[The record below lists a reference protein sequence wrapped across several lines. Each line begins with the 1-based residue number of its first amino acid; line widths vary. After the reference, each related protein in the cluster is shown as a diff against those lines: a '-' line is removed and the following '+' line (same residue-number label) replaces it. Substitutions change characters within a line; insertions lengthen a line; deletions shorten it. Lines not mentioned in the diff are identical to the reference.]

1 MGKCILNKSKNPKK
15 RSIFKNPKN
24 RQFHQKWEK
33 SWFFMFL
40 TFLTFFTFFHFLAKS
55 WKLSFQALFDEKWGP
70 YSIYEGALDSSIET
84 SDLCLNVNA
93 LAQSNLDL
101 KVVVNLLLEG
111 KTVTILEGN
120 LVLNHSVDSN
130 LDAISSSK
138 VRMVK
143 SS

>member
-1 MGKCILNKSKNPKK
+1 M
-15 RSIFKNPKN
+15 
-24 RQFHQKWEK
+24 
-33 SWFFMFL
+33 
-40 TFLTFFTFFHFLAKS
+40 
-55 WKLSFQALFDEKWGP
+55 
-70 YSIYEGALDSSIET
+70 DSSIET

>member
-1 MGKCILNKSKNPKK
+1 M
-15 RSIFKNPKN
+15 
-24 RQFHQKWEK
+24 
-33 SWFFMFL
+33 
-40 TFLTFFTFFHFLAKS
+40 
-55 WKLSFQALFDEKWGP
+55 
-70 YSIYEGALDSSIET
+70 DSSIET

-130 LDAISSSK
+130 LDAILSSK

>member
-1 MGKCILNKSKNPKK
+1 M
-15 RSIFKNPKN
+15 
-24 RQFHQKWEK
+24 
-33 SWFFMFL
+33 
-40 TFLTFFTFFHFLAKS
+40 
-55 WKLSFQALFDEKWGP
+55 
-70 YSIYEGALDSSIET
+70 DSSIET

-120 LVLNHSVDSN
+120 LVLNHSVDSD